1 MLQLLPINK
10 KLRKEDTVAGKLR
23 RGKGS
28 GVVVDTQLNMSQQC
42 TQVAKTTSG
51 MLPFIRNSTASRR
64 WSSSCTLTLVRPHLR
79 YCVQF
84 WAPHYNKDIKA
95 MERVQR
101 RATKLWRSGAQDWR
115 GVAEGTGIVRSGEGL
130 GETLLLSVFTWKEV
144 VAR

>member
-64 WSSSCTLTLVRPHLR
+64 
-79 YCVQF
+79 
-84 WAPHYNKDIKA
+84 
-95 MERVQR
+95 
-101 RATKLWRSGAQDWR
+101 
-115 GVAEGTGIVRSGEGL
+115 
-130 GETLLLSVFTWKEV
+130 
-144 VAR
+144 